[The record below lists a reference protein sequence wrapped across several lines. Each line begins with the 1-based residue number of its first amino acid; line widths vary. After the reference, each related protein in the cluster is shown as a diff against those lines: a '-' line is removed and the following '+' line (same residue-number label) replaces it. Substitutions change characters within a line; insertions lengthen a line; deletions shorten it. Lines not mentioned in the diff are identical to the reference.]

1 MKMTVVLAVAAVS
14 LALSGCNTVP
24 IYGEKKPQQ
33 KLDCRSINT
42 CEVRVSVTCC
52 SVSVDSYAVIISQKN
67 GKDTIAWQLPKDS
80 SFAFASNE
88 QGVAFDDDGK
98 RVFTCK
104 TEADGR
110 RLSCKSSGP
119 NFGVYKY
126 TLNVV
131 GAFGITWSLDPWVIN
146 N

>member
-1 MKMTVVLAVAAVS
+1 MKMTVVLAVAAMS
-14 LALSGCNTVP
+14 LALSGCNTAP

-33 KLDCRSINT
+33 KLDCRSINA
-42 CEVRVSVTCC
+42 CEVQVSVACC
-52 SVSVDSYAVIISQKN
+52 GVSVNSYAVIISQKN
-67 GKDTIAWQLPKDS
+67 GKDTIAWRLPKDS

-88 QGVAFDDDGK
+88 QGVVFDDDGK
-98 RVFTCK
+98 RVFACK
-104 TEADGR
+104 TEADGH
-110 RLSCKSSGP
+110 RLSCRSSDP